1 MKKDKDTIRLYKR
14 IIIVSL
20 VFLTLGI
27 FSNYMLFWE
36 YRKNNDLIVANI
48 LNEVSSKYPNINE
61 SDLITIINSTNNSKD
76 NLSRYGIYLSKMP
89 IASINNNIN
98 KILIITNLSLI
109 VIYILMIFLYLK
121 IYKKREEDKIRL
133 ITNYL
138 KEINNHNYNLD
149 INNYYEDEFSYLKD
163 EIYKTAISLNE
174 QTINLE
180 NDKKNLKKSLE
191 DISHQLK
198 TPLTSITLM
207 TDKILSGNIDKKEQE
222 ELLTNIHRKV
232 VNTNF
237 LVYSLLKLSLLDT
250 NTIEFKKEKI
260 NLRKLLDGIKDNLGV
275 IGDLKNVGLDI
286 VCDSTISIMGDE
298 AWESEALTNIIKNG
312 IEYSKENSKVS
323 IIVCDNELF
332 TKIMIKDYGLG
343 MSDDDKKNIFKRFYK
358 GSKSSSN
365 SFGIGLS
372 LAKQIIEKDNG
383 NVSVTSTLGVGTV
396 FTIRYMKK

>member
-1 MKKDKDTIRLYKR
+1 
-14 IIIVSL
+14 
-20 VFLTLGI
+20 
-27 FSNYMLFWE
+27 
-36 YRKNNDLIVANI
+36 
-48 LNEVSSKYPNINE
+48 
-61 SDLITIINSTNNSKD
+61 
-76 NLSRYGIYLSKMP
+76 
-89 IASINNNIN
+89 
-98 KILIITNLSLI
+98 
-109 VIYILMIFLYLK
+109 MIFWYLK

-180 NDKKNLKKSLE
+180 NDKNNLKKSLE

-207 TDKILSGNIDKKEQE
+207 TDKILSGNMEKKETHD
-222 ELLTNIHRKV
+222 LLTNIHRKV

-260 NLRKLLDGIKDNLGV
+260 NLKKLLDDIKDNLGV
-275 IGDLKNVGLDI
+275 ISDLKNVGLDI

-298 AWESEALTNIIKNG
+298 TWESEALTNIIKNA
-312 IEYSKENSKVS
+312 IEYSKEDGKVE
-323 IIVCDNELF
+323 IIVQDNELF
-332 TKIMIKDYGLG
+332 TKITIKDYGLG
-343 MSDDDKKNIFKRFYK
+343 MSDEDKKNIFKRFYK
-358 GSKSSSN
+358 GSNSNSN

>member
-27 FSNYMLFWE
+27 FSNYMLFGE

-61 SDLITIINSTNNSKD
+61 SDLITIINSTNHSKD

-109 VIYILMIFLYLK
+109 VIYILMIFWYLK

-133 ITNYL
+133 ITNDL

-149 INNYYEDEFSYLKD
+149 IKNYYEDEFSYLKD

-207 TDKILSGNIDKKEQE
+207 TDKILSGNLDKKEQE

-312 IEYSKENSKVS
+312 IEYSKENSKVE
-323 IIVCDNELF
+323 IIVQDNELF
-332 TKIMIKDYGLG
+332 TKIIVKDYGLG
-343 MSDDDKKNIFKRFYK
+343 MSDMDTKNVFKRFYK
-358 GSKSSSN
+358 GSNSSSN

>member
-27 FSNYMLFWE
+27 FSNYMLFGE
-36 YRKNNDLIVANI
+36 YRKNNDIIVVNI
-48 LNEVSSKYPNINE
+48 LNEVSTKYPNINE
-61 SDLITIINSTNNSKD
+61 SDLITIINSTNHSKD

-89 IASINNNIN
+89 IASINNKIN

-109 VIYILMIFLYLK
+109 VIYILMIFWYLK

-180 NDKKNLKKSLE
+180 NDKSNLKKSLE

-207 TDKILSGNIDKKEQE
+207 TDKILSGNMDKKETHD
-222 ELLTNIHRKV
+222 LLTNIHRKV

-237 LVYSLLKLSLLDT
+237 LVCSLLKLSLLDT

-275 IGDLKNVGLDI
+275 ISDLKNVGLDI

-298 AWESEALTNIIKNG
+298 IWESEALTNIIKNA
-312 IEYSKENSKVS
+312 IEYSKEDGKVE
-323 IIVCDNELF
+323 IIVQDNELF

-343 MSDDDKKNIFKRFYK
+343 MSDEDKKNIFKRFYK
-358 GSKSSSN
+358 GSNSSSN

>member
-48 LNEVSSKYPNINE
+48 LNEVSSKYSNINE
-61 SDLITIINSTNNSKD
+61 SDLITIINSTNYSKD
-76 NLSRYGIYLSKMP
+76 NLSRYGIYLSNMP
-89 IASINNNIN
+89 IASINNKIN
-98 KILIITNLSLI
+98 KILIVTNLSLI
-109 VIYILMIFLYLK
+109 VIYILMIFWYLK

-180 NDKKNLKKSLE
+180 NDKNNLKKSLE

-207 TDKILSGNIDKKEQE
+207 TDKILSGNMDKKEQE

-260 NLRKLLDGIKDNLGV
+260 NLKKLLDDIKDNLGV
-275 IGDLKNVGLDI
+275 ISDLKNVGLDI

-298 AWESEALTNIIKNG
+298 TWESESLTNIIKNA
-312 IEYSKENSKVS
+312 IEYSKEDGKVE
-323 IIVCDNELF
+323 IIVQDNELF

-343 MSDDDKKNIFKRFYK
+343 MSDEDKKNIFKRFYK
-358 GSKSSSN
+358 GSNSSSN

>member
-36 YRKNNDLIVANI
+36 YRKNNDIIVVNI
-48 LNEVSSKYPNINE
+48 LNEVSIKYPNINE
-61 SDLITIINSTNNSKD
+61 SDLITIINSTNHSKD

-109 VIYILMIFLYLK
+109 VIYILMIFWYLK

-180 NDKKNLKKSLE
+180 NDKNNLKKSLE

-207 TDKILSGNIDKKEQE
+207 TDKILSGNMDKKEQE

-260 NLRKLLDGIKDNLGV
+260 NLKKLLDDIKDNLGV
-275 IGDLKNVGLDI
+275 ISDLKNVGLDI

-298 AWESEALTNIIKNG
+298 TWESEALTNIIKNA
-312 IEYSKENSKVS
+312 IEYSKEDGKVE
-323 IIVCDNELF
+323 IIVQDNELF

-343 MSDDDKKNIFKRFYK
+343 MSDEDKKNIFKRFYK
-358 GSKSSSN
+358 GSNSSSN

>member
-1 MKKDKDTIRLYKR
+1 MKKDKDTIKLYKR

-27 FSNYMLFWE
+27 FSNYMLFVE
-36 YRKNNDLIVANI
+36 YRKNNDIIVANI

-61 SDLITIINSTNNSKD
+61 SDLITIINSTNHSKD
-76 NLSRYGIYLSKMP
+76 NLSRYGIYLGNMP
-89 IASINNNIN
+89 IANINNKIN

-109 VIYILMIFLYLK
+109 VIYILMIFWYLK
-121 IYKKREEDKIRL
+121 LYKKREEDKIRL

-149 INNYYEDEFSYLKD
+149 IKNYYEDEFSYLKD

-180 NDKKNLKKSLE
+180 NDKNNLKKSLE

-207 TDKILSGNIDKKEQE
+207 TDKILSGNMDKKEQE

-260 NLRKLLDGIKDNLGV
+260 NLKKLLDGIKDNLGV
-275 IGDLKNVGLDI
+275 ISDLKNVGLDI
-286 VCDSTISIMGDE
+286 VCDSAISIMGDE
-298 AWESEALTNIIKNG
+298 TWESEALTNIIKNA
-312 IEYSKENSKVS
+312 IEYSKEDGKVE
-323 IIVCDNELF
+323 IIVQDNELF

-343 MSDDDKKNIFKRFYK
+343 MSDEDKKNIFKRFYK
-358 GSKSSSN
+358 GSNSSSN

>member
-36 YRKNNDLIVANI
+36 YRKNNDIIVANI

-61 SDLITIINSTNNSKD
+61 SDLITIINSTNNSRD
-76 NLSRYGIYLSKMP
+76 NLSRYGIYLSNMP
-89 IASINNNIN
+89 IASINNKIN
-98 KILIITNLSLI
+98 KILIVTNLSLI
-109 VIYILMIFLYLK
+109 VIYILMIFWYLK

-180 NDKKNLKKSLE
+180 NDKNNLKKSLE

-207 TDKILSGNIDKKEQE
+207 TDKILSGNMDKKETHD
-222 ELLTNIHRKV
+222 LLTNIHRKV

-250 NTIEFKKEKI
+250 NTIEFKKEKS
-260 NLRKLLDGIKDNLGV
+260 NLKKLLDGIKDNLGV
-275 IGDLKNVGLDI
+275 ISDLKNVGLDI

-298 AWESEALTNIIKNG
+298 TWESEALTNIIKNS
-312 IEYSKENSKVS
+312 IEYSKEDGKVE
-323 IIVCDNELF
+323 IIVQDNELF

-343 MSDDDKKNIFKRFYK
+343 MSDEDKKNIFKRFYK
-358 GSKSSSN
+358 GSNSSSN

>member
-27 FSNYMLFWE
+27 FSNYMLFGE
-36 YRKNNDLIVANI
+36 YRKNNDIIVANI

-76 NLSRYGIYLSKMP
+76 NLSRYGIYLGNMP
-89 IASINNNIN
+89 IASINNKIN

-109 VIYILMIFLYLK
+109 VIYILMIFWYLK

-149 INNYYEDEFSYLKD
+149 INNYDEDEFSYLKD

-180 NDKKNLKKSLE
+180 NDKNNLKKSLE

-207 TDKILSGNIDKKEQE
+207 TDKILSGNMDKKEQE

-260 NLRKLLDGIKDNLGV
+260 NLKKLLDGIKDNLGV
-275 IGDLKNVGLDI
+275 ISDLKNVGLDI

-298 AWESEALTNIIKNG
+298 TWESEALTNIIKNG
-312 IEYSKENSKVS
+312 IEYSKEDGKVS
-323 IIVCDNELF
+323 IIVQDNELF

-343 MSDDDKKNIFKRFYK
+343 MSDEDKKNIFKRFYK
-358 GSKSSSN
+358 GSNSSSN

>member
-27 FSNYMLFWE
+27 FSNYMLFGE
-36 YRKNNDLIVANI
+36 YRKNNDIIVANI

-76 NLSRYGIYLSKMP
+76 NLSRYGIYLGNMP
-89 IASINNNIN
+89 IASINNKIN

-109 VIYILMIFLYLK
+109 VIYILMIFWYLK

-149 INNYYEDEFSYLKD
+149 INNYDEDEFSYLKD

-180 NDKKNLKKSLE
+180 NDKNNLKKSLE

-207 TDKILSGNIDKKEQE
+207 TDKILSGNMDKKEQE

-260 NLRKLLDGIKDNLGV
+260 NLKKLLDGIKDNLGV
-275 IGDLKNVGLDI
+275 ISDLKNVGLDI

-298 AWESEALTNIIKNG
+298 TWESEALTNIIKNG
-312 IEYSKENSKVS
+312 IEYSKEDGKVS
-323 IIVCDNELF
+323 IIVQDNELF

-343 MSDDDKKNIFKRFYK
+343 MSDEDKKNIFKRFYK
-358 GSKSSSN
+358 GSNSNSN

>member
-20 VFLTLGI
+20 VFFTLGI
-27 FSNYMLFWE
+27 FSNYMLFGE
-36 YRKNNDLIVANI
+36 YRKNNDIIVANI
-48 LNEVSSKYPNINE
+48 LNEVSSKYPNISG
-61 SDLITIINSTNNSKD
+61 SDLITIINSTNHSKD
-76 NLSRYGIYLSKMP
+76 NLSRYGIYLSNMP
-89 IASINNNIN
+89 IASINNKIN

-109 VIYILMIFLYLK
+109 VIYILMIFWYLK

-149 INNYYEDEFSYLKD
+149 INNYDEDEFSYLKD

-180 NDKKNLKKSLE
+180 NDKNNLKKSLE

-207 TDKILSGNIDKKEQE
+207 TDKILSGNMDKKEQE

-260 NLRKLLDGIKDNLGV
+260 NLKKLLDGIKDNLGV
-275 IGDLKNVGLDI
+275 ISDLKNVGLDI

-298 AWESEALTNIIKNG
+298 TWESEALTNIIKNA
-312 IEYSKENSKVS
+312 IEYSKEDGKVE
-323 IIVCDNELF
+323 IIVQDNELF

-343 MSDDDKKNIFKRFYK
+343 MSDEDKKNIFKRFYK
-358 GSKSSSN
+358 GSNSNSN

-372 LAKQIIEKDNG
+372 LAKQIIEKANG

>member
-1 MKKDKDTIRLYKR
+1 MKKDKDTIKLYKR

-27 FSNYMLFWE
+27 FSNYMLFGE
-36 YRKNNDLIVANI
+36 YRKNNDIIVANI
-48 LNEVSSKYPNINE
+48 LNEVSSKYPNISE

-109 VIYILMIFLYLK
+109 VIYILMIFWYLK

-149 INNYYEDEFSYLKD
+149 IKNYYEDEFSYLKD

-180 NDKKNLKKSLE
+180 NDKNNLKKSLE

-207 TDKILSGNIDKKEQE
+207 TDKILSGNMDKKETQ

-260 NLRKLLDGIKDNLGV
+260 NLKKLLDGIKDNLGV
-275 IGDLKNVGLDI
+275 ISDLKNVGLDI

-298 AWESEALTNIIKNG
+298 TWESEALTNIIKNA
-312 IEYSKENSKVS
+312 IEYSKEDGKVE
-323 IIVCDNELF
+323 IIVQDNELF

-343 MSDDDKKNIFKRFYK
+343 MSDEDKKNIFKRFYK
-358 GSKSSSN
+358 GSNSSSN

>member
-27 FSNYMLFWE
+27 FSNYMLFGE
-36 YRKNNDLIVANI
+36 YRKNNDIIVANI

-61 SDLITIINSTNNSKD
+61 SDLITIINSTNYSKD
-76 NLSRYGIYLSKMP
+76 NLSRYGIYLSNMP
-89 IASINNNIN
+89 IASINNKIN

-109 VIYILMIFLYLK
+109 VIYILMIFWYLK

-180 NDKKNLKKSLE
+180 NDKNNLKKSLE

-207 TDKILSGNIDKKEQE
+207 TDKILSGNMDTKEQE

-260 NLRKLLDGIKDNLGV
+260 NLKKLLDGIKDNLGV
-275 IGDLKNVGLDI
+275 ISDLKNVGLDI

-298 AWESEALTNIIKNG
+298 TWESEALTNIIKNG
-312 IEYSKENSKVS
+312 IEYSKEDGKVE
-323 IIVCDNELF
+323 IIVQDNELF

-343 MSDDDKKNIFKRFYK
+343 MSDEDKKNIFKRFYK
-358 GSKSSSN
+358 GSNSNSN

>member
-27 FSNYMLFWE
+27 FSNYMLFGE
-36 YRKNNDLIVANI
+36 YRKNNDIIVANI

-61 SDLITIINSTNNSKD
+61 SDLITIINSTNNSRD
-76 NLSRYGIYLSKMP
+76 NLSRYGIYLSNMP
-89 IASINNNIN
+89 IASINNKIN
-98 KILIITNLSLI
+98 KILIVTNLSLI
-109 VIYILMIFLYLK
+109 VIYILMIFWYLK

-180 NDKKNLKKSLE
+180 NDKNNLKKSLE

-207 TDKILSGNIDKKEQE
+207 TDKILSGNMDTKETHD
-222 ELLTNIHRKV
+222 LLTNIHRKV

-260 NLRKLLDGIKDNLGV
+260 NLKKLLDGIKDNLGV
-275 IGDLKNVGLDI
+275 ISDLKNVGLDI

-298 AWESEALTNIIKNG
+298 TWESEALTNIIKNS
-312 IEYSKENSKVS
+312 IEYSKEDGKVEV
-323 IIVCDNELF
+323 IVQDNELF

-343 MSDDDKKNIFKRFYK
+343 MSDEDKKNIFKRFYK
-358 GSKSSSN
+358 GSNSSSN

>member
-61 SDLITIINSTNNSKD
+61 SDLITIINSTNHSKD
-76 NLSRYGIYLSKMP
+76 NLSRYGIYLSNMP

-109 VIYILMIFLYLK
+109 VIYILMIFWYLK
-121 IYKKREEDKIRL
+121 IYKKKEEDKIRL

-180 NDKKNLKKSLE
+180 NDKNNLKKSLE

-207 TDKILSGNIDKKEQE
+207 TDKILSGNLDKKEQE

-260 NLRKLLDGIKDNLGV
+260 NLRKMLDGIKDNLGG

-323 IIVCDNELF
+323 IIVQDNELF
-332 TKIMIKDYGLG
+332 TKIMVKDYGLG
-343 MSDDDKKNIFKRFYK
+343 MSDVDRKNVFKRFYK
-358 GSKSSSN
+358 GSNSSSN

-383 NVSVTSTLGVGTV
+383 NVSVTSTLGIGTT

>member
-61 SDLITIINSTNNSKD
+61 SDLITIINSTNYSKD

-89 IASINNNIN
+89 IVSINNNIN

-109 VIYILMIFLYLK
+109 VIYILMIFWYLK

-149 INNYYEDEFSYLKD
+149 IKNYYEDEFSYLKD

-207 TDKILSGNIDKKEQE
+207 TDKILSGNLDKKEQE

-323 IIVCDNELF
+323 IIVQDNELF
-332 TKIMIKDYGLG
+332 TKIMVKDYGLG
-343 MSDDDKKNIFKRFYK
+343 MSDMDMKNVFKRFYK
-358 GSKSSSN
+358 GINSSSN

-383 NVSVTSTLGVGTV
+383 NVSVTSTLGVGTT

>member
-27 FSNYMLFWE
+27 FSNYMLFGE
-36 YRKNNDLIVANI
+36 YRKNNDIIVANI
-48 LNEVSSKYPNINE
+48 LNEVSSKYPNISE

-76 NLSRYGIYLSKMP
+76 NLSRYGIYLSNMP
-89 IASINNNIN
+89 IASINNKIN

-109 VIYILMIFLYLK
+109 VIYILMIFWYLK

-149 INNYYEDEFSYLKD
+149 IKNYYEDEFSYLKD

-180 NDKKNLKKSLE
+180 NDKNNLKKSLE

-207 TDKILSGNIDKKEQE
+207 TDKILSGNMDKKETQ

-260 NLRKLLDGIKDNLGV
+260 NLKKLLDGIKDNLGV
-275 IGDLKNVGLDI
+275 ISDLKNVGLDI

-298 AWESEALTNIIKNG
+298 TWESEALTNIIKNA
-312 IEYSKENSKVS
+312 IEYSKEDGKVE
-323 IIVCDNELF
+323 IIVQDNELF

-343 MSDDDKKNIFKRFYK
+343 MSDEDKKNIFKRFYK
-358 GSKSSSN
+358 GSNSSSN

>member
-1 MKKDKDTIRLYKR
+1 MKKDKDTIKLYKR

-27 FSNYMLFWE
+27 FSNYMLFGE
-36 YRKNNDLIVANI
+36 YRKNNDIIVANI
-48 LNEVSSKYPNINE
+48 LNEVSSKYLNINE
-61 SDLITIINSTNNSKD
+61 SDLITIINSTNYSKD
-76 NLSRYGIYLSKMP
+76 NLSRYGIYLGNMP

-109 VIYILMIFLYLK
+109 VIYILMIFWYLK
-121 IYKKREEDKIRL
+121 IYKKREEDKIRT

-180 NDKKNLKKSLE
+180 NDKNNLKKSLE

-207 TDKILSGNIDKKEQE
+207 TDKILSGNMDTKEQE

-260 NLRKLLDGIKDNLGV
+260 NLKKLLDGIKDNLGV
-275 IGDLKNVGLDI
+275 ISDLKNVGLDI

-298 AWESEALTNIIKNG
+298 TWESEALTNIIKNA
-312 IEYSKENSKVS
+312 IEYSKEDGKIE
-323 IIVCDNELF
+323 IIVQDNELF

-343 MSDDDKKNIFKRFYK
+343 MSDEDKKNIFKRFYK
-358 GSKSSSN
+358 GSNSSSN

>member
-1 MKKDKDTIRLYKR
+1 MKKDKDTIRLYKK

-36 YRKNNDLIVANI
+36 YRKNNDIIVANI
-48 LNEVSSKYPNINE
+48 LNEVSSKYPDISE
-61 SDLITIINSTNNSKD
+61 SDLITIINSTNYSKD
-76 NLSRYGIYLSKMP
+76 NLSRYGIYLGNMP
-89 IASINNNIN
+89 IASINNKIN

-109 VIYILMIFLYLK
+109 VIYILMIFWYLK
-121 IYKKREEDKIRL
+121 LYKKREEDKIRL

-149 INNYYEDEFSYLKD
+149 IKNYYEDEFSYLKD

-180 NDKKNLKKSLE
+180 NDKNNLKKSLE

-207 TDKILSGNIDKKEQE
+207 TDKILSGNMDKKETHD
-222 ELLTNIHRKV
+222 LLTNIHRKV

-275 IGDLKNVGLDI
+275 ISDLKNVGLDI
-286 VCDSTISIMGDE
+286 VCDSAISIMGDE
-298 AWESEALTNIIKNG
+298 TWESEALTNIIKNA
-312 IEYSKENSKVS
+312 IEYSKEDGKIE
-323 IIVCDNELF
+323 IIVQDNELF

-343 MSDDDKKNIFKRFYK
+343 MSDMDMKNIFKRFYK
-358 GSKSSSN
+358 GSNSGSN

>member
-1 MKKDKDTIRLYKR
+1 MKKDKDTIKLYKR

-36 YRKNNDLIVANI
+36 YRKNNDIIVANI
-48 LNEVSSKYPNINE
+48 LNEVSSKYPNISE
-61 SDLITIINSTNNSKD
+61 SDLITIINSTNHSKD
-76 NLSRYGIYLSKMP
+76 NLSRYGIYLSNMP
-89 IASINNNIN
+89 IASINNKIN

-109 VIYILMIFLYLK
+109 VIYILMIFWYLK

-180 NDKKNLKKSLE
+180 NDKSNLKKSLE

-207 TDKILSGNIDKKEQE
+207 TDKILSGNMDKKETHD
-222 ELLTNIHRKV
+222 LLTNIHRKV

-260 NLRKLLDGIKDNLGV
+260 NLKKLLDGIKDNLGV
-275 IGDLKNVGLDI
+275 ISDLKNVGLDI

-298 AWESEALTNIIKNG
+298 TWESEALTNIIKNS
-312 IEYSKENSKVS
+312 IEYSKEDGKVEV
-323 IIVCDNELF
+323 IVQDNELF

-343 MSDDDKKNIFKRFYK
+343 MSDEDKKNIFKRFYK
-358 GSKSSSN
+358 GSNSSSN

>member
-27 FSNYMLFWE
+27 FSNYMLFGE
-36 YRKNNDLIVANI
+36 YRKNNDIIVANI
-48 LNEVSSKYPNINE
+48 LNEVSSKYLNINE
-61 SDLITIINSTNNSKD
+61 SDLITIINSTNYSKD
-76 NLSRYGIYLSKMP
+76 NLSRYGIYLGNMP

-109 VIYILMIFLYLK
+109 VIYILMIFWYLK
-121 IYKKREEDKIRL
+121 IYKKREEDKIRT

-180 NDKKNLKKSLE
+180 NDKNNLKKSLE

-207 TDKILSGNIDKKEQE
+207 TDKILSGNMDTKEQE

-260 NLRKLLDGIKDNLGV
+260 NLKKLLDGIKDNLGV
-275 IGDLKNVGLDI
+275 ISDLKNVGLDI

-298 AWESEALTNIIKNG
+298 TWESEALTNIIKNA
-312 IEYSKENSKVS
+312 IEYSKEDGKIE
-323 IIVCDNELF
+323 IIVQDNELF

-343 MSDDDKKNIFKRFYK
+343 MSDEDKKNIFKRFYK
-358 GSKSSSN
+358 GSNSSSN

>member
-27 FSNYMLFWE
+27 FSNYMLFGE
-36 YRKNNDLIVANI
+36 YRKNNDIIVANI
-48 LNEVSSKYPNINE
+48 LNEVSSKYPNISE

-76 NLSRYGIYLSKMP
+76 NLSRYGIYLSNMP

-109 VIYILMIFLYLK
+109 VIYILMIFWYLK

-180 NDKKNLKKSLE
+180 NDKNNLKKSLE

-207 TDKILSGNIDKKEQE
+207 TDKILSGNMDKKETHD
-222 ELLTNIHRKV
+222 LLTNIHRKV

-260 NLRKLLDGIKDNLGV
+260 NLKKLLDGIKDNLGV
-275 IGDLKNVGLDI
+275 ISDLKNVGLDI

-298 AWESEALTNIIKNG
+298 TWESEALTNIIKNG
-312 IEYSKENSKVS
+312 IEYSKEDGKVE
-323 IIVCDNELF
+323 IIVQDNELF
-332 TKIMIKDYGLG
+332 TKITIKDYGLG
-343 MSDDDKKNIFKRFYK
+343 MSDEDKKNIFKRFYK
-358 GSKSSSN
+358 GSNSSSN

>member
-27 FSNYMLFWE
+27 FSNYMLFGE
-36 YRKNNDLIVANI
+36 YRKNNDIIVANI
-48 LNEVSSKYPNINE
+48 LNEVSSKYPDISE

-76 NLSRYGIYLSKMP
+76 NLSRYGIYLSNMP
-89 IASINNNIN
+89 IASINNKIN

-109 VIYILMIFLYLK
+109 VIYILMIFWYLK
-121 IYKKREEDKIRL
+121 IYKKREEDKIRT

-149 INNYYEDEFSYLKD
+149 IKNYYEDEFSYLKD

-180 NDKKNLKKSLE
+180 NDKNNLKKSLE

-207 TDKILSGNIDKKEQE
+207 TDKILSGNMDKKETQ

-260 NLRKLLDGIKDNLGV
+260 NLKKLLDGIKDNLGV
-275 IGDLKNVGLDI
+275 ISDLKNVGLDI

-298 AWESEALTNIIKNG
+298 IWESEALTNIIKNA
-312 IEYSKENSKVS
+312 IEYSKEDGKVE
-323 IIVCDNELF
+323 IIVQDNELF

-343 MSDDDKKNIFKRFYK
+343 MSDEDKKNIFKRFYK
-358 GSKSSSN
+358 GSNSSSN

>member
-36 YRKNNDLIVANI
+36 YRKNNDIIVANI

-61 SDLITIINSTNNSKD
+61 SDLITIINSTNYSKD
-76 NLSRYGIYLSKMP
+76 NLNRYGIYLSKMP

-149 INNYYEDEFSYLKD
+149 IKNYYEDEFSYLKD

-207 TDKILSGNIDKKEQE
+207 TDKILSGNLDKKEQE

-260 NLRKLLDGIKDNLGV
+260 NLRKMLDGIKDNLGV

-312 IEYSKENSKVS
+312 IEYSKEDGKVE
-323 IIVCDNELF
+323 IIVQDNELF

-343 MSDDDKKNIFKRFYK
+343 MSDEDKKNIFKRFYK
-358 GSKSSSN
+358 GSNSSSN

-383 NVSVTSTLGVGTV
+383 NVSVTSTLGVGTT

>member
-36 YRKNNDLIVANI
+36 YRKNNDIIVANI

-61 SDLITIINSTNNSKD
+61 SDLITIINSTNHSKD

-109 VIYILMIFLYLK
+109 VIYILMIFWYLK

-180 NDKKNLKKSLE
+180 NDKSNLKKSLE

-207 TDKILSGNIDKKEQE
+207 TDKILSGNMDKKETQ

-260 NLRKLLDGIKDNLGV
+260 NLKKLLDGIKDNLGV
-275 IGDLKNVGLDI
+275 ISDLKNVGLDI

-298 AWESEALTNIIKNG
+298 TWESEALTNIIKNG
-312 IEYSKENSKVS
+312 IEYSKEDGKVE
-323 IIVCDNELF
+323 IIVQDNELF

-343 MSDDDKKNIFKRFYK
+343 MSDEDKKNIFKRFYK
-358 GSKSSSN
+358 GSNSSSN

>member
-36 YRKNNDLIVANI
+36 YRKNNDIIVANI
-48 LNEVSSKYPNINE
+48 LNEVSSKYPNISE
-61 SDLITIINSTNNSKD
+61 SDLITIINSTNHSKD
-76 NLSRYGIYLSKMP
+76 NLSRYGIYLSNMP
-89 IASINNNIN
+89 IASINNKIN

-109 VIYILMIFLYLK
+109 VIYILMIFWYLK

-149 INNYYEDEFSYLKD
+149 IKNYYEDEFSYLKD

-180 NDKKNLKKSLE
+180 NDKNNLKKSLE

-207 TDKILSGNIDKKEQE
+207 TDKILSGNMDKKETHD
-222 ELLTNIHRKV
+222 LLTNIHRKV

-260 NLRKLLDGIKDNLGV
+260 NLKKLLDGIKDNLGV
-275 IGDLKNVGLDI
+275 ISDLKNVGLDI

-298 AWESEALTNIIKNG
+298 TWESEALTNIIKNS
-312 IEYSKENSKVS
+312 IEYSKEDGKVEV
-323 IIVCDNELF
+323 IVQDNELF

-343 MSDDDKKNIFKRFYK
+343 MSDEDKKNIFKRFYK
-358 GSKSSSN
+358 GSNSGSN

>member
-36 YRKNNDLIVANI
+36 YRKNNDIIVANI

-61 SDLITIINSTNNSKD
+61 SDLITIINSTNNSRD
-76 NLSRYGIYLSKMP
+76 NLSRYGIYLSNMP

-98 KILIITNLSLI
+98 KILIVTNLSLI
-109 VIYILMIFLYLK
+109 VIYILMIFWYLK

-180 NDKKNLKKSLE
+180 NDKNNLKKSLE

-207 TDKILSGNIDKKEQE
+207 TDKILSGNMDKKEQE

-260 NLRKLLDGIKDNLGV
+260 NLKKLLDGIKDNLGV
-275 IGDLKNVGLDI
+275 ISDLKNVGLDI

-298 AWESEALTNIIKNG
+298 TWESEALTNIIKNG
-312 IEYSKENSKVS
+312 IEYSKEDGKVE
-323 IIVCDNELF
+323 IIVQDNELF

-343 MSDDDKKNIFKRFYK
+343 MSDEDKKNIFKRFYK
-358 GSKSSSN
+358 GSNSNSN

>member
-61 SDLITIINSTNNSKD
+61 SDLITIINSTNHSKD
-76 NLSRYGIYLSKMP
+76 NLSRYGIYLSNMP

-109 VIYILMIFLYLK
+109 VIYILMIFWYLK
-121 IYKKREEDKIRL
+121 IYKKKEEDKIRL

-180 NDKKNLKKSLE
+180 NDKNNLKKSLE

-207 TDKILSGNIDKKEQE
+207 TDKILSGNLDKKEQE

-260 NLRKLLDGIKDNLGV
+260 NLRKMLDGIKDNLRV

-323 IIVCDNELF
+323 IIVQDNELF
-332 TKIMIKDYGLG
+332 TKIMVKDYGLG
-343 MSDDDKKNIFKRFYK
+343 MSDVDRKNVFKRFYK
-358 GSKSSSN
+358 GSNSSSN

-383 NVSVTSTLGVGTV
+383 NVSVTSTLGIGTT

>member
-1 MKKDKDTIRLYKR
+1 MKKDKDTIKLYKR

-36 YRKNNDLIVANI
+36 YRKNNDIVVANI

-61 SDLITIINSTNNSKD
+61 SDLITIINSTNYSKD
-76 NLSRYGIYLSKMP
+76 NLSRYGIYLSNMP
-89 IASINNNIN
+89 IASINNKIN

-109 VIYILMIFLYLK
+109 VIYILMIFRYLK

-180 NDKKNLKKSLE
+180 NDKNNLKKSLE

-207 TDKILSGNIDKKEQE
+207 TDKILSGNMDTKEQE

-260 NLRKLLDGIKDNLGV
+260 NLKKLLDGIKDNLGV
-275 IGDLKNVGLDI
+275 ISDLKNVTLDI

-298 AWESEALTNIIKNG
+298 TWESEALTNIIKNS
-312 IEYSKENSKVS
+312 IEYSKEDGKVE
-323 IIVCDNELF
+323 IIVQDNELF

-343 MSDDDKKNIFKRFYK
+343 MSDEDKKNIFKRFYK
-358 GSKSSSN
+358 GSNSNSN

>member
-48 LNEVSSKYPNINE
+48 LNEVSSKYHDISE
-61 SDLITIINSTNNSKD
+61 SDLITIINSTNHSKD

-109 VIYILMIFLYLK
+109 VIYILMIFWYLK

-180 NDKKNLKKSLE
+180 NDKNNLKKSLE

-207 TDKILSGNIDKKEQE
+207 TDKILSGNMDKKETQ

-260 NLRKLLDGIKDNLGV
+260 NLKKLLDGIKDNLGV
-275 IGDLKNVGLDI
+275 ISDLKNVGLDI

-323 IIVCDNELF
+323 IIVQDNELF

-358 GSKSSSN
+358 GSNSSSN

>member
-61 SDLITIINSTNNSKD
+61 SDLITIINSTNHSKD
-76 NLSRYGIYLSKMP
+76 NLSRYGIYLSNMP

-109 VIYILMIFLYLK
+109 VIYILMIFWYLK
-121 IYKKREEDKIRL
+121 IYKKKEEDKIRL

-180 NDKKNLKKSLE
+180 NDKNNLKKSLE

-207 TDKILSGNIDKKEQE
+207 TDKILSGNLDKKEQE

-260 NLRKLLDGIKDNLGV
+260 NLRKMLDGIKDNLGV

-323 IIVCDNELF
+323 IIVQDNELF
-332 TKIMIKDYGLG
+332 TKIMVKDYGLG
-343 MSDDDKKNIFKRFYK
+343 MSDVDRKNVFKRFYK
-358 GSKSSSN
+358 GSNSSSN

-383 NVSVTSTLGVGTV
+383 NVSVTSTLGIGTT

>member
-36 YRKNNDLIVANI
+36 YRKNNDIMVANI
-48 LNEVSSKYPNINE
+48 LNEVSSKYPDMSE
-61 SDLITIINSTNNSKD
+61 SDLITIINSTNYSKD
-76 NLSRYGIYLSKMP
+76 NLSRYGIYLSNMP

-109 VIYILMIFLYLK
+109 VIYILMIFWYLK

-149 INNYYEDEFSYLKD
+149 IKNYYEDEFSYLKD

-207 TDKILSGNIDKKEQE
+207 TDKILSGNLDKKEQE

-298 AWESEALTNIIKNG
+298 TWESEALTNIIKNG

-323 IIVCDNELF
+323 IIVQDNELF
-332 TKIMIKDYGLG
+332 TKIMVKDYGLG
-343 MSDDDKKNIFKRFYK
+343 MSDMDRKNVFKRFYK
-358 GSKSSSN
+358 GSNSSSN

-383 NVSVTSTLGVGTV
+383 NVSVTSTLGVGTT

>member
-36 YRKNNDLIVANI
+36 YRKNNDIIVANI
-48 LNEVSSKYPNINE
+48 LNEVSSKYPDISE
-61 SDLITIINSTNNSKD
+61 SDLITIINSTNHSKD

-109 VIYILMIFLYLK
+109 VIYILMIFWYLK

-180 NDKKNLKKSLE
+180 NDKNNLKKSLE

-207 TDKILSGNIDKKEQE
+207 TDKILSGNMDKKEQE
-222 ELLTNIHRKV
+222 ELLTNIHRKA

-260 NLRKLLDGIKDNLGV
+260 NLKKLLDGIKDNLGV
-275 IGDLKNVGLDI
+275 ISDLKNVGLDI
-286 VCDSTISIMGDE
+286 VCDSAISIMGDE
-298 AWESEALTNIIKNG
+298 TWESEALTNIIKNG
-312 IEYSKENSKVS
+312 IEYSKEDGKVE
-323 IIVCDNELF
+323 IIVQDNELF

-343 MSDDDKKNIFKRFYK
+343 MSDEDKKNIFKRFYK
-358 GSKSSSN
+358 GSNSNSN

>member
-27 FSNYMLFWE
+27 FSNYMLFGE
-36 YRKNNDLIVANI
+36 YRKNNDIIVVNI
-48 LNEVSSKYPNINE
+48 LNEVSTKYPNISE
-61 SDLITIINSTNNSKD
+61 SDLITIINSTNYSKD
-76 NLSRYGIYLSKMP
+76 NLSRYGIYLSNMP
-89 IASINNNIN
+89 IASINNKIN

-109 VIYILMIFLYLK
+109 VIYILMIFWYLK
-121 IYKKREEDKIRL
+121 IYKKREEDKIRT

-149 INNYYEDEFSYLKD
+149 IKNYYEDEFSYLKD

-180 NDKKNLKKSLE
+180 NDKNNLKKSLE

-207 TDKILSGNIDKKEQE
+207 TDKILSGNMDKKETHD
-222 ELLTNIHRKV
+222 LLTNIHRKV

-250 NTIEFKKEKI
+250 NTIEFNKEKI
-260 NLRKLLDGIKDNLGV
+260 NLKKLLDCIKDNLGV
-275 IGDLKNVGLDI
+275 ISDLKNVGLDI

-298 AWESEALTNIIKNG
+298 TWESEALTNIIKNG
-312 IEYSKENSKVS
+312 IEYSKEDGKVE
-323 IIVCDNELF
+323 IIVQDNELF

-343 MSDDDKKNIFKRFYK
+343 MSDEDKKNIFKRFYK
-358 GSKSSSN
+358 GSNSSSN

-372 LAKQIIEKDNG
+372 LAKQIIEKDIG
-383 NVSVTSTLGVGTV
+383 NVSVESTLGVGTV

>member
-27 FSNYMLFWE
+27 FSNYILFWE
-36 YRKNNDLIVANI
+36 YRKNNDIIVANI

-61 SDLITIINSTNNSKD
+61 SDLITIINSTNYSKD
-76 NLSRYGIYLSKMP
+76 NLSRYGIYLSNMP
-89 IASINNNIN
+89 IASINNKIN
-98 KILIITNLSLI
+98 KILIVTNLSLI
-109 VIYILMIFLYLK
+109 VIYILMIFWYLK

-180 NDKKNLKKSLE
+180 NDKNNLKKSLE

-207 TDKILSGNIDKKEQE
+207 TDKILSGNMDKKEQE

-275 IGDLKNVGLDI
+275 ISDLKNVGLDI

-298 AWESEALTNIIKNG
+298 TWESEALTNIIKNS
-312 IEYSKENSKVS
+312 IEYSKEDGKVE
-323 IIVCDNELF
+323 IIVQDNELF
-332 TKIMIKDYGLG
+332 TKITIKDYGLG
-343 MSDDDKKNIFKRFYK
+343 MSDEDKKNIFKRFYK
-358 GSKSSSN
+358 GSNSSSN

>member
-20 VFLTLGI
+20 VFLILGI

-36 YRKNNDLIVANI
+36 YRKNNDLIVVNM

-61 SDLITIINSTNNSKD
+61 SDLITIINSTNHSKD
-76 NLSRYGIYLSKMP
+76 NLSRYGIYLSNMP

-109 VIYILMIFLYLK
+109 VIYILMIFWYLK

-149 INNYYEDEFSYLKD
+149 IKNYYEDEFSYLKD

-180 NDKKNLKKSLE
+180 NDKNNLKKSLE

-207 TDKILSGNIDKKEQE
+207 TDKILSGNMDKKEQE

-275 IGDLKNVGLDI
+275 ISDLKNVGLDI

-298 AWESEALTNIIKNG
+298 TWESEALTNIIKNG
-312 IEYSKENSKVS
+312 IEYSKEDGKVS
-323 IIVCDNELF
+323 IIVQDNELF

-343 MSDDDKKNIFKRFYK
+343 MSDEDKKNIFKRFYK
-358 GSKSSSN
+358 GSNSSSN

-383 NVSVTSTLGVGTV
+383 NVSVTSTLGIGTV

>member
-36 YRKNNDLIVANI
+36 YRKNNDLIVVNI

-61 SDLITIINSTNNSKD
+61 SDLITIINSTNYSKD
-76 NLSRYGIYLSKMP
+76 NLSRYGICLSKMP
-89 IASINNNIN
+89 IVSINNNIN

-109 VIYILMIFLYLK
+109 VIYILMIFWYLK

-149 INNYYEDEFSYLKD
+149 IKNYYEDEFSYLKD

-180 NDKKNLKKSLE
+180 NDKNNLKKSLE

-275 IGDLKNVGLDI
+275 IGDLKNVRLDI

-298 AWESEALTNIIKNG
+298 AWECEALTNIIKNG

-323 IIVCDNELF
+323 IIVQDNELF
-332 TKIMIKDYGLG
+332 TKIMVKDYGLG
-343 MSDDDKKNIFKRFYK
+343 MSDMDMKNVFKRFYK
-358 GSKSSSN
+358 GSNSSNN

-383 NVSVTSTLGVGTV
+383 NVSVTSTLGVGTT

>member
-27 FSNYMLFWE
+27 FSNYMLFGE
-36 YRKNNDLIVANI
+36 YRKNNDIIVANI

-61 SDLITIINSTNNSKD
+61 SDLITIINSTNYSKD
-76 NLSRYGIYLSKMP
+76 NLSRYGIYLSNMP
-89 IASINNNIN
+89 IASINNKIN

-109 VIYILMIFLYLK
+109 VIYILMIFRYLK

-180 NDKKNLKKSLE
+180 NDKNNLKKSLE

-207 TDKILSGNIDKKEQE
+207 TDKILSGNMDTKEQE

-260 NLRKLLDGIKDNLGV
+260 NLKKLLDGIKDNLGV
-275 IGDLKNVGLDI
+275 ISDLKNVGLDI

-298 AWESEALTNIIKNG
+298 TWESEALTNIIKNG
-312 IEYSKENSKVS
+312 IEYSKEDGKVE
-323 IIVCDNELF
+323 IIVQDNELF

-343 MSDDDKKNIFKRFYK
+343 MSDEDKKNIFKRFYK
-358 GSKSSSN
+358 GSNSNSN